1 MPRLATPADN
11 LTDRVLAAARYIT
24 PRFWTGDVSSFADLL
39 DQNVVFASIASRTFI
54 YGKRDVSLRIAEIA
68 RVYRENGKIQLHDER
83 YNVRELNDGL
93 CMATA
98 RYLCAIEHLGDSLP
112 GRRRSFYVLSSM
124 TWRRAS
130 NEFGCELLLCHNSER
145 SLMSRLVDDLP
156 TSSGERLALPMTADA
171 LSRREKRA
179 RLPMEKTRKTFM
191 YVTKAS
197 RPIPIQVPPPASHAS
212 SRGRKR
218 MEQVWTSSVSFQTL
232 SSKEAFRMTP
242 VSRAFSKRRRA
253 SAVSR
258 SVTAVSAIVLVKPSM
273 ASVFIKGRI
282 VLSFPDHFCD
292 VIDLQ

>member
-98 RYLCAIEHLGDSLP
+98 RYLCAIEHLGDSQP

-171 LSRREKRA
+171 LSSTA
-179 RLPMEKTRKTFM
+179 RIALRMHDAAGTTHWIVPGTVVFVQAARQYSIVNCVDRSIRMRGSFTSIVQQLTEAGITLLKVHRSYAVNPTFVEYLEGDVLHM
-191 YVTKAS
+191 TTGELI
-197 RPIPIQVPPPASHAS
+197 PIP
-212 SRGRKR
+212 SRRVD
-218 MEQVWTSSVSFQTL
+218 EV
-232 SSKEAFRMTP
+232 
-242 VSRAFSKRRRA
+242 
-253 SAVSR
+253 R
-258 SVTAVSAIVLVKPSM
+258 SQLTDLVM
-273 ASVFIKGRI
+273 QAE
-282 VLSFPDHFCD
+282 
-292 VIDLQ
+292 